1 MSADSKPDLPG
12 PAGRLLLALIERPLW
27 AIMLATVLVVVAGA
41 GATRLV
47 FNDDYRVYFS
57 PDDPE
62 RIAFEELENTYTPNY
77 DAQIIIA
84 PRDGDVFTRKTLGA
98 IAAITEA
105 AWRLPFAVRVDSVT
119 NYQRIESEGDSIR
132 VQNLVP
138 DAQRMT
144 TADLA
149 ATRDFALAESVLVSR
164 LVSAKG
170 HVTAIQV
177 SLAAHNRKPEDNTTI
192 MQALR
197 ALIAEYATQ
206 YPDIEFREGGLA
218 AYDAA
223 FAEATVR
230 DSVTLVPLAYG
241 VVLLVL
247 WIVLRS
253 LAMTGAVLVLI
264 LAASAAAMGMGG
276 WLGMPLTSASAVAPL
291 IVLTVCVADAM
302 HLLAGYRDS
311 LWRMGDRLEAM
322 RTALAGCY
330 PAVSLTNLTTVI
342 GFLTMNFSDSPP
354 LRDLGNIVAIGVG
367 FTLMLSLAVLP
378 AVVVRIPHKPPAA
391 RPVAGRVAI
400 AIGELAI
407 RYRRPFAIGG
417 LIITVLLGAAV
428 GLNRLEDNFVEYFDD
443 SYAFRRSA
451 DFVQAELTGLDT
463 IEFSVG
469 SGAPDGIKDPAYLT
483 RLDEFARWLREQ
495 KGVVHVAS
503 VLDVIKRINQAMHAD
518 DRRWYAVPSSR
529 ELVGQYLLVYELA
542 LPRGLDLNN
551 QLNLDRSAARVTAT
565 LRGLTTTEVLA
576 VEEAAR
582 NWLAQH
588 APPAMQARGASP
600 TLMFAHIARRNIDG
614 MIEGSLY
621 EIAAITLVLGLALRS
636 LRLGALS
643 LIPNVVPALMA
654 FGLWGLLVGRIGLA
668 ASVVVSMVLG
678 IIVDDTVHLLSKYQA
693 GRRRGLDGEG
703 AIRYAFEETGAAML
717 LTTLILV
724 LGFGVLALSGFAVN
738 RDLGALTALTI
749 AIALVCDFTFVPA
762 LLMALDRR
770 RLIAA
775 PEPDVAYVDLS
786 EPEKTG
792 SHRRRRA
799 RRKSDWLLVSG
810 SVAVMVMGVLVVGFA
825 LGLRGKSESSATA
838 MPAPASQPVTKTSPA
853 SPVDAATAERER
865 IQQLERQLLSVQ
877 RETMAL
883 RSRIEAGQAGNVK
896 DRAADSSEPE
906 PTPIS
911 DPDADQRAAEAL
923 LATIPD
929 RPRPAAK
936 ATTPVTTKKK
946 PQPAPVAKSKTQE
959 GFSADP
965 CQGAAA
971 QFMSTCK
978 R

>member
-1 MSADSKPDLPG
+1 MSADSDHEQPG
-12 PAGRLLLALIERPLW
+12 PIGRLLLTLIERPAW
-27 AIMLATVLVVVAGA
+27 AMVLAVLMVVAAGA
-41 GATRLV
+41 GLTRLV

-62 RIAFEELENTYTPNY
+62 RRAFEELENTYTPNY
-77 DAQIIIA
+77 DAQVIIA

-98 IAAITEA
+98 IAAITDA

-119 NYQRIESEGDSIR
+119 NYQRIESETDSIR
-132 VQNLVP
+132 VQDLVP
-138 DAQRMT
+138 DARRLT
-144 TADLA
+144 RADLA
-149 ATRDFALAESVLVSR
+149 ATRDFALAESVLVNR

-177 SLAAHNRKPEDNTTI
+177 SLATHNRKPEDNATI
-192 MQALR
+192 MKALR
-197 ALIAEYATQ
+197 MLIADSAAR

-241 VVLLVL
+241 VVLIVL

-302 HLLAGYRDS
+302 HLLAGYRDT
-311 LWRMGDRLEAM
+311 LWRARDRRAAM
-322 RTALAGCY
+322 RAALVGCY
-330 PAVSLTNLTTVI
+330 PAVALTNLTTVI

-354 LRDLGNIVAIGVG
+354 LRDLGNIVAIGVA
-367 FTLMLSLAVLP
+367 FTLLLSLTVLP
-378 AVVVRIPHKPPAA
+378 AVVVRVPHKIPAHRPAA
-391 RPVAGRVAI
+391 GRLAI
-400 AIGELAI
+400 TIGELAI
-407 RYRRPFAIGG
+407 RWRRPFAIGG
-417 LIITVLLGAAV
+417 LVVAVLLGAAV
-428 GLNRLEDNFVEYFDD
+428 GLNRLEDNFAEYFDE
-443 SYAFRRSA
+443 SYAFRQSA

-469 SGAPDGIKDPAYLT
+469 SGAPDDIKDPAYLV
-483 RLDEFARWLREQ
+483 RLDGFTRWLRAQ

-503 VLDVIKRINQAMHAD
+503 VLDVIKRINQAMHGD
-518 DRRWYAVPSSR
+518 DRDWYTVPASR
-529 ELVGQYLLVYELA
+529 DLVGQYLLVYELA

-551 QLNLDRSAARVTAT
+551 QLNLDRSAARVTVT
-565 LRGLTTTEVLA
+565 VRGLTTTEVLA
-576 VEEAAR
+576 IEEAAR
-582 NWLAQH
+582 AWLARH
-588 APPAMQARGASP
+588 VPPAMQARGASP

-614 MIEGSLY
+614 MLEGSVY
-621 EIAAITLVLGLALRS
+621 EIVAITLVLSLALRS

-643 LIPNVVPALMA
+643 LVPNVVPALMA
-654 FGLWGLLVGRIGLA
+654 FGIWGLLVGRIGLA

-678 IIVDDTVHLLSKYQA
+678 IIVDDTVHLLSKYQG

-762 LLMALDRR
+762 ILLALDRR
-770 RLIAA
+770 RLVATAA
-775 PEPDVAYVDLS
+775 QPQETPMVDLDD
-786 EPEKTG
+786 TG
-792 SHRRRRA
+792 PHRRQHA
-799 RRKSDWLLVSG
+799 RRRSDWLLVTG
-810 SVAVMVMGVLVVGFA
+810 FVAVMVLGVLVIGFA
-825 LGLRGKSESSATA
+825 LGLRGKSESSATPT
-838 MPAPASQPVTKTSPA
+838 PAPAQQAMAAPA
-853 SPVDAATAERER
+853 ASVDTRAAERER
-865 IQQLERQLLSVQ
+865 IRELERQLQSVR
-877 RETMAL
+877 RETTAL
-883 RSRIEAGQAGNVK
+883 RSRIEHAPAGASTGQSAV
-896 DRAADSSEPE
+896 
-906 PTPIS
+906 TPPVTAPIA
-911 DPDADQRAAEAL
+911 DPDADRRAAEAL
-923 LATIPD
+923 LETIPD
-929 RPRPAAK
+929 RPR
-936 ATTPVTTKKK
+936 VTAKKK
-946 PQPAPVAKSKTQE
+946 PPPAPVAKTKE
-959 GFSADP
+959 GFSANP

-971 QFMSTCK
+971 QFTSTCK